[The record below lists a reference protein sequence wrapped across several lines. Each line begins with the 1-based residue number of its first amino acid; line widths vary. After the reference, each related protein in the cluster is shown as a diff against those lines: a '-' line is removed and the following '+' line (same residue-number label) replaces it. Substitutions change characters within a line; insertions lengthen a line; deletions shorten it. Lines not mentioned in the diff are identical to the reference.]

1 MKTVIGGREI
11 WSNDTAFIAAMLTA
25 VITFYEI
32 RPARN
37 YFNKSEGGRGL
48 DRLEPIQ

>member
-32 RPARN
+32 RAARN
-37 YFNKSEGGRGL
+37 FNKSEGGRGL
-48 DRLEPIQ
+48 DRQEPIQ